1 MRATPARVP
10 SVLFSCRHSLYRFH
24 SRPLPHSLLSLC
36 SRSFF
41 FSPFLSPRSFSRS
54 ACHPLSL
61 LSVSLSLFLARSRS
75 HPFSLPCSRSR
86 SFRHRLP
93 TAPSYPRGNPRTASV
108 PLRHPPTAPTATT
121 RVYKPDQPGSTYLPF
136 RIIRLAC
143 RPLLHAEFRL
153 IKMRLRGRGRA
164 RVVSAR
170 RAKTSDLN
178 KSFDRETPV
187 GVRTLLPL
195 LLSLFRFSRAAKTNV
210 AESRRLRIDVPT
222 TWRSTERANERRP
235 GAAGVPKFFL
245 RRAILR
251 FYASSACFR
260 GRERC
265 KSKCIRV

>member
-1 MRATPARVP
+1 MPTLPLSIPLQASPSLTPVP
-10 SVLFSCRHSLYRFH
+10 
-24 SRPLPHSLLSLC
+24 LLSLILLLPF
-36 SRSFF
+36 SFP
-41 FSPFLSPRSFSRS
+41 SLFLALCLP
-54 ACHPLSL
+54 PSL
-61 LSVSLSLFLARSRS
+61 PSLRLSLFLARSRS
-75 HPFSLPCSRSR
+75 HPFSLSCSRSR

-108 PLRHPPTAPTATT
+108 PLRHPLTAPTATT

-222 TWRSTERANERRP
+222 TWRSSGTSERATTWRR
-235 GAAGVPKFFL
+235 
-245 RRAILR
+245 RRA
-251 FYASSACFR
+251 
-260 GRERC
+260 
-265 KSKCIRV
+265 